1 MGSASAFAFPSRR
14 TAGANAGVEPIFD
27 PSTALT
33 RLPRQPSWT
42 ILDRKL
48 AGRADAPGRH
58 NLVHESNVAGEL
70 LVSVVRFHH
79 SQHSS
84 PGAGAHSVVGRVWLD
99 SRRGAGSG
107 GGGESAI

>member
-1 MGSASAFAFPSRR
+1 MGSAPAFAFPSRR
-14 TAGANAGVEPIFD
+14 AAGTDAGVEPIFD

-48 AGRADAPGRH
+48 AGGADAPGRH

-70 LVSVVRFHH
+70 LASVFRSHH
-79 SQHSS
+79 SRRSS
-84 PGAGAHSVVGRVWLD
+84 PGAGARSVAGRAPLGSPRD
-99 SRRGAGSG
+99 PPRGHQSRSL
-107 GGGESAI
+107 